1 MTRSVLVTGASKGI
15 GQATA
20 LWMAGAGW
28 RVFAGV
34 RNDDDGRALRDANST
49 IVPVRLDVT
58 DEAQIADATAR
69 IAESTGGELHGVVN
83 NAGIAVAGPLEFLP
97 VAELRRQLDVNVVAQ
112 IAVTQAVLPLL
123 RAVHGRVVF
132 VGSIAGRSAMPFTGA
147 YSASKFALEA
157 LADALRV
164 ELRPWDIHV
173 AVIEPGVI
181 ATPIWATSTTEA
193 DRILADAPPALR
205 DFYGDQMD
213 ALRRRAA
220 HGMEGLPPRMVS
232 EAIEHALASNAPK
245 TRYVIGRD
253 ARVRLWAERV
263 LPDRTRDRLIAWRLG
278 KL

>member
-15 GQATA
+15 GEATA
-20 LWMAGAGW
+20 LWLAGAGW

-34 RNDDDGRALRDANST
+34 RNDDDGRALHDAFST

-58 DEAQIADATAR
+58 DETQIADAASR
-69 IAESTGGELHGVVN
+69 IAEATGGELHGVVN

-97 VAELRRQLDVNVVAQ
+97 VAELRRQLDVNVVGQ

-123 RAVHGRVVF
+123 RAVQGRIVF

-181 ATPIWATSTTEA
+181 ATPIWATSTAAA
-193 DRILADAPPALR
+193 DRILADAPPAVR
-205 DFYGDQMD
+205 DFYGPQLD

-220 HGMEGLPPRMVS
+220 QGMEGLPPRMVS
-232 EAIEHALASNAPK
+232 EAIEHALTSNAPK
-245 TRYVIGRD
+245 TRYLIGRD

-263 LPDRTRDRLIAWRLG
+263 LPDRTRDRLIAWRLE
-278 KL
+278 KM

>member
-15 GQATA
+15 GEATA

-49 IVPVRLDVT
+49 IVPLRLDVT
-58 DEAQIADATAR
+58 DEAQIADAVAR
-69 IAESTGGELHGVVN
+69 IAETTGGELHGVVN

-97 VAELRRQLDVNVVAQ
+97 IAELRRQLDVNVVAQ

-123 RAVHGRVVF
+123 RAVTGRIVF

-173 AVIEPGVI
+173 AVIEPGMI
-181 ATPIWATSTTEA
+181 ATPIWATSTAEA

-205 DFYGDQMD
+205 DFYGPQLE

-220 HGMEGLPPRMVS
+220 QGMEGLPPRMVS
-232 EAIEHALASNAPK
+232 ESIEHALSSNAPR